1 MYRILALIAFMASL
15 YAQAPTRSMPVMFT
29 GPGYPE
35 AGCVTGN
42 LFFRTDAPSGQNLYV
57 CNGGTW
63 SPLTYSTS
71 AATGLYGKLSERGKC
86 AVGNTGQIVM
96 YSDSLI
102 QSFCDGNQWIDT
114 YLNRRI
120 IPPVWNSDK
129 PAENNHTWSIKWKP
143 LDQISEIELGVRPT
157 GLWGSG
163 DRCALALR
171 DSGSGK
177 FITISPWAIDQTGT
191 ALLSIEKWVSPSMR
205 DSEYLSSKAVIRSGN
220 DLIIAKL
227 VITAKVRSFHVSQDM
242 VTWDQLLLTS
252 SKDFITPDQY
262 GFGCLSVRPE
272 STAWADFMHLSAK

>member
-1 MYRILALIAFMASL
+1 MYRILALIAFIASL
-15 YAQAPTRSMPVMFT
+15 HAQAPTRSMPVMFT
-29 GPGYPE
+29 GSGYPE

-120 IPPVWNSDK
+120 VPPVWNVDK
-129 PAENNHTWSIKWKP
+129 PAENQHVWSMGWKP
-143 LDQISEIELGVRPT
+143 IAGVAEIELGIRPT
-157 GLWGSG
+157 GLWGAG
-163 DRCALALR
+163 DRCALGLR
-171 DSGSGK
+171 DSASGK
-177 FITISPWAIDQTGT
+177 FITISTLSVEANGNQVV
-191 ALLSIEKWVSPSMR
+191 SIEKWSTVSMR
-205 DSEYLSSKAVIRSGN
+205 DSEYVSSKGLIRSGS
-220 DLIIAKL
+220 DLTVAKIS
-227 VITAKVRSFHVSQDM
+227 ITDKIRTFSVSQDLM
-242 VTWDQLLLTS
+242 HWDQLLATS
-252 SKDFITPDQY
+252 VKDFITPDQY
-262 GFGCLSVRPE
+262 GFGCISVRPE